1 MAMAKQHK
9 SPRTRGKQAPAP
21 RLWQRGKWWFTGGG
35 VAGAIAL
42 LVVVSL
48 ALSAPQIPVGR
59 ELAPDIALATA
70 DGAFRLS
77 DRRGEVSLLYFSFPG

>member
-1 MAMAKQHK
+1 MTKQHK
-9 SPRTRGKQAPAP
+9 SLRQRGRQVRA
-21 RLWQRGKWWFTGGG
+21 RGLWQRGKWWFTGGG

-48 ALSAPQIPVGR
+48 ALSAPQIPVSR

-77 DRRGEVSLLYFSFPG
+77 EHRGEVSLLYFSFPG

>member
-1 MAMAKQHK
+1 MATAKQHN
-9 SPRTRGKQAPAP
+9 SPRARGKQVPA
-21 RLWQRGKWWFTGGG
+21 RGLWQRGKWWFTGGG

-42 LVVVSL
+42 LVVLSL